1 MRGHRCKIA
10 ATFVATQD
18 STLALPAPTDVEA
31 AVIALFDECGLP
43 LHRYVG
49 SFGIGAPETED
60 VVQDVFLSLFR
71 HLQQGKSR
79 ANLKGWLF
87 TVAHNLALKHRAR
100 AKRRRDRVD
109 GDAAL
114 AVESADPA
122 TNPEQALVRAQRQ
135 QRLLNV
141 LRALPEQ
148 DRRCLFLRA
157 EGLRYRQIASV
168 LGISLGS
175 VANSL
180 TRSIARMANADAR

>member
-1 MRGHRCKIA
+1 M
-10 ATFVATQD
+10 
-18 STLALPAPTDVEA
+18 
-31 AVIALFDECGLP
+31 IALFDECGLP

-87 TVAHNLALKHRAR
+87 TVAHNLALKHRALT
-100 AKRRRDRVD
+100 KRRRDRMD
-109 GDAAL
+109 GDLAL
-114 AVESADPA
+114 AVEPADPS
-122 TNPEQALVRAQRQ
+122 TNPEQELVRTQRQ
-135 QRLLNV
+135 HRLLNV

-148 DRRCLFLRA
+148 DRQCLFLRA
-157 EGLRYRQIASV
+157 EGLRYRQIAGV

-180 TRSIARMANADAR
+180 TRSIARMTNADAC

>member
-1 MRGHRCKIA
+1 M
-10 ATFVATQD
+10 ATTD

-31 AVIALFDECGLP
+31 AVIALFDECGQP

-87 TVAHNLALKHRAR
+87 TVAHNLALKRRALT
-100 AKRRRDRVD
+100 KRRRDRVD
-109 GDAAL
+109 GDLDL
-114 AVESADPA
+114 AVEPVDPS
-122 TNPEQALVRAQRQ
+122 TNPEQELVRSQRQ

-141 LRALPEQ
+141 LRALPEH

-157 EGLRYRQIASV
+157 EGLRYRQIAEV
-168 LGISLGS
+168 MGISLGAVS
-175 VANSL
+175 NSL
-180 TRSIARMANADAR
+180 TRSIARMTNADAC

>member
-1 MRGHRCKIA
+1 MA
-10 ATFVATQD
+10 NPD
-18 STLALPAPTDVEA
+18 STLALPAPADVET
-31 AVIALFDECGLP
+31 AVIELFDECGQP

-79 ANLKGWLF
+79 ANLKGWVF
-87 TVAHNLALKHRAR
+87 TVAHNLALKRRALT
-100 AKRRRDRVD
+100 KRRRDRID
-109 GDAAL
+109 GDLTQAG
-114 AVESADPA
+114 EPADPA
-122 TNPEQALVRAQRQ
+122 TNPEQELVRTERQ

-141 LRALPEQ
+141 LRALPNQ

-157 EGLRYRQIASV
+157 EGLRYRQIAEV
-168 LGISLGS
+168 MGISLGT

-180 TRSIARMANADAR
+180 ARSIAKMANADEH